1 MGPQI
6 RRVLLAENPWLRGED
21 LQDWIRR
28 FLPES
33 YIPRRLQLVADHR
46 VILVV
51 GPRQA
56 GKSTLIWKT
65 LAEAGEPVLFLNCE
79 EPSIREWLS
88 SPAAFLAD
96 LAEFASEVRILFFEE
111 VQRLPEAG
119 LFLKGLVDRRTGLRI
134 YATGSSSFDLEA
146 TTREA
151 LAGRAQRHLLLP
163 LSLAEAGLA
172 LPGNPLAREEA
183 RERLVERM
191 MVFGGYP
198 TVLTSGDPRREV
210 ATLVEAFVVRDASDR
225 FRIRHTAALRKIL
238 ELAASQVGNL
248 VNLSEW
254 AALSN
259 VSNDTVAEYC
269 RLLEETHLLRLVRPF
284 VGGKRAEITSARK
297 VYFLDNGIRNQLFGG
312 FQGTGERADRGALLE
327 NFAFTELAKTVHPL
341 LDGLSSWRSKAGA
354 EMDFVVEHQGRLLA
368 CEVKSGDSRR
378 SLSRSAQSFVE
389 AYQPEELLVVNR
401 AAWPEISVG
410 TTRVRF
416 LRVEELSGAVE
427 AFLSAERVPG

>member
-1 MGPQI
+1 MNPQL
-6 RRVLLAENPWLRGED
+6 RRVLVAENPWLRGED
-21 LQDWIRR
+21 LQGWMRR
-28 FLPES
+28 FLPDS
-33 YIPRRLQLVADHR
+33 YIPRRLRLVADHR
-46 VILVV
+46 VVLVV

-65 LAEAGEPVLFLNCE
+65 LSEAGEPVLYLNCE

-88 SPAAFLAD
+88 SPAEFLAD
-96 LAEFASEVRILFFEE
+96 VSETVGGIGTLYFEE

-146 TTREA
+146 ATRES

-163 LSLAEAGLA
+163 LSLAEAA
-172 LPGNPLAREEA
+172 ATLPANPLARGEA
-183 RERLVERM
+183 LPRLVERM
-191 MVFGGYP
+191 TVFGSYP
-198 TVLTSGDPRREV
+198 TILTSGDPRAEL

-259 VSNDTVAEYC
+259 VSNDTVADYC

-312 FQGTGERADRGALLE
+312 FQPTVERADRGALLE
-327 NFAFTELAKTVHPL
+327 GFVFAELAKTVHPL
-341 LDGLSSWRSKAGA
+341 LDGLSTWRSRAGA
-354 EMDFVVEHQGRLLA
+354 EVDFVVEHQGRLLA
-368 CEVKSGDSRR
+368 VEVKAGESRG
-378 SLSRSAQSFVE
+378 SLSRSARSFIE
-389 AYQPEELLVVNR
+389 AYAPEQLLVVNR
-401 AAWPEISVG
+401 AAGPEISVD

-416 LRVEELSGAVE
+416 VEVDELAGTVE
-427 AFLSAERVPG
+427 AFLAA